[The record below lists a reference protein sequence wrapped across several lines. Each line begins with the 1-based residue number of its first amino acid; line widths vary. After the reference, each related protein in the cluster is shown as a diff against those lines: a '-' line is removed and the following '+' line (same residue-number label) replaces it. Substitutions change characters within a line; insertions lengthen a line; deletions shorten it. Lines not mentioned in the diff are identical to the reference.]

1 MQKQNA
7 TNNEIIPVAV
17 YARVSTEHEA
27 QVLALDNQLSWYDDI
42 IDSNPN
48 YHEVARYIDEGITG
62 TSAKKRAGFMQ
73 MLKEA
78 GAFGDLPDTSQVSFF

>member
-42 IDSNPN
+42 IDSSKSDIVFYVDMN
-48 YHEVARYIDEGITG
+48 D
-62 TSAKKRAGFMQ
+62 K
-73 MLKEA
+73 
-78 GAFGDLPDTSQVSFF
+78 

>member
-17 YARVSTEHEA
+17 YARVCTEHVA

-42 IDSNPN
+42 IDFNPN
-48 YHEVARYIDEGITG
+48 YR
-62 TSAKKRAGFMQ
+62 
-73 MLKEA
+73 
-78 GAFGDLPDTSQVSFF
+78 